1 MGGTWTAPY
10 PAGPNVRRMRFPSPF
25 SVAFLGLAG
34 LLVAA
39 ALGAAAYW
47 VSADDSPGLSDG
59 SVAAG
64 RPLSPTDEDGRAR
77 TLTTTPVRTGR
88 AIFRAECGGCH
99 TLGAAGTRGTAGPN
113 LDRRSP
119 DVAQVR
125 EQVSGGGGGMPAFGA
140 VLSAGEINRVAVFVA
155 GSARPPAPATTNSTP
170 VAPPTRTDDSGG
182 DDDDSSGSDD
192 SSSDDDS
199 GGDDDS
205 GKGRGR
211 GRGGDDSRDD

>member
-1 MGGTWTAPY
+1 
-10 PAGPNVRRMRFPSPF
+10 MRFPSPF
-25 SVAFLGLAG
+25 SVAFLGLGG

-47 VSADDSPGLSDG
+47 VSADDSPGLSEG

-64 RPLSPTDEDGRAR
+64 RPLSPTDEDGRVR
-77 TLTTTPVRTGR
+77 TITTPVRTVR

-99 TLGAAGTRGTAGPN
+99 TLAAAGTRGTAGPD
-113 LDRRSP
+113 LDRRAP
-119 DVAQVR
+119 EVAQVR
-125 EQVSGGGGGMPAFGA
+125 AQVSGGGGGMPAFGA
-140 VLSAGEINRVAVFVA
+140 VLSADEINRVAVYVA
-155 GSARPPAPATTNSTP
+155 ESARPPAPATTNSTP

-182 DDDDSSGSDD
+182 DDD
-192 SSSDDDS
+192 
-199 GGDDDS
+199 S

>member
-25 SVAFLGLAG
+25 SVAFLALAG

-47 VSADDSPGLSDG
+47 VSADDSPGLSEG

-77 TLTTTPVRTGR
+77 TTATTPVRPGR

-119 DVAQVR
+119 DVAEVR
-125 EQVSGGGGGMPAFGA
+125 AQVSGGGGGMPAFGA
-140 VLSAGEINRVAVFVA
+140 VLSAQEINRVAVYVA
-155 GSARPPAPATTNSTP
+155 GSARAPAPATTNSTP
-170 VAPPTRTDDSGG
+170 VTPPTSTDDSGG
-182 DDDDSSGSDD
+182 DDDSFDS
-192 SSSDDDS
+192 DDS